1 MDVVSDAVYNPAPTA
16 LTKRS
21 FPGGV
26 MSKKFFSFSAIAV
39 LVGVA
44 FFAGRLQTGGT
55 VVAKSNSL
63 TALDYAEIT
72 QLINRYAYGID
83 TCGGN
88 GYDYANVFTADGVF
102 IDKNSDA
109 GFAAGGRVL
118 AKGRNALAELVGG
131 GSKGCKTKLVWTDWS
146 HIMLNHEI
154 TATPEGAK
162 GRIYLVQLGMKG
174 PGTIERHGGYED
186 VYVRTAE
193 GWRIKS
199 RTHVR
204 NKAWHAEALRTP
216 DLN

>member
-1 MDVVSDAVYNPAPTA
+1 M
-16 LTKRS
+16 L
-21 FPGGV
+21 
-26 MSKKFFSFSAIAV
+26 KKTLSRLGTAV
-39 LVGVA
+39 LVVA
-44 FFAGRLQTGGT
+44 AFWAGRAQTGTLVISAQG
-55 VVAKSNSL
+55 AAL
-63 TALDYAEIT
+63 TAQDYAEIT

-88 GYDYANVFTADGVF
+88 GFDYANVFTADGVF
-102 IDKNSDA
+102 IDRNSDA
-109 GFAAGGRVL
+109 GYAAGGRVL
-118 AKGRNALAELVGG
+118 ARGRQALAELIGG
-131 GSKGCKTKLVWTDWS
+131 GAKGCKTKQVWTDWS
-146 HIMLNHEI
+146 HLMLNHEI

-204 NKAWHAEALRTP
+204 NKAWHATALQTP